1 MADGAVQVTFA
12 QIEDMAG
19 KAGSTNSTIQTLL
32 DDLYRQV
39 APLFESW
46 AGAAAESFQYQHQQW
61 VNAADDLNTVL
72 RDIATLLLET
82 HDTYSQAETEVASI
96 WTA

>member
-19 KAGSTNSTIQTLL
+19 KAGSTNSAIQALL

-39 APLFESW
+39 APLFATW
-46 AGAAAESFQYQHQQW
+46 AGAAAETFQYQHQQW
-61 VNAADDLNTVL
+61 ANASDDLNTVL

-82 HDTYSQAETEVASI
+82 HDSYSQAEAEVATI

>member
-12 QIEDMAG
+12 EIQDAAAL
-19 KAGSTNSTIQTLL
+19 AGSTNKTVQTML

-39 APLFESW
+39 APLTASW
-46 AGAAAESFQYQHQQW
+46 VGSAAEGFQYQHQQW

-72 RDIATLLLET
+72 RNIATLLLET
-82 HDTYSQAETEVASI
+82 HDTYSQAESEVTAI
-96 WTA
+96 WNS